1 MRDDL
6 VQRFL
11 SYGGCNED
19 VDSYRRRYKADTQH
33 YYHYYSE
40 VYQIDAVCLRCR
52 AEDRGKDQTRRYRV
66 DEAACY
72 QQHHAHCKQEY
83 DRAAYVVYEHLS
95 NGLRDTC
102 SRDDPA
108 EYLGRSYDEHDARRA
123 PYACEYSAAYLGD
136 LDLTVYEDTDDQ
148 AVEAAYC
155 GCFRWCEQTGVD
167 TTQDDDRGEQ
177 SPDRFYKSA

>member
-1 MRDDL
+1 M
-6 VQRFL
+6 QRFL

-40 VYQIDAVCLRCR
+40 VYHIDAVCLCCR

-66 DEAACY
+66 DEAPCY
-72 QQHHAHCKQEY
+72 QQYHAHCKQEY

-108 EYLGRSYDEHDARRA
+108 EYLGRAYDEHDARRA
-123 PYACEYSAAYLGD
+123 PYACEYGAAYLGD

-167 TTQDDDRGEQ
+167 TSQDDDRSEQ
-177 SPDRFYKSA
+177 SPDGFYKAA